1 MFCSFHDLCLL
12 YIFSFSYLSFR
23 KKKWELF
30 TSFLRANL
38 IILID
43 SNKSTLDIIFFLS
56 GFSFTDTGDSQ
67 DSRGREGTIFYSTL
81 PLPPAHEHSD
91 IYLQLC
97 MWDDYHIFLIAT
109 LVFTRL
115 LLDEIL
121 PPYRITIWLIDD
133 VKFVLVC
140 LLDDLILGFCYSNLD
155 TGNRWTRARID
166 YHPCITS
173 EPTNQV
179 C

>member
-1 MFCSFHDLCLL
+1 MFCSFHGLCLL

-43 SNKSTLDIIFFLS
+43 SNKSTLDIYFFLS
-56 GFSFTDTGDSQ
+56 GFSFTDTDDSQ
-67 DSRGREGTIFYSTL
+67 DSRGREGTIFYL
-81 PLPPAHEHSD
+81 YQFHPLTNIQAL
-91 IYLQLC
+91 IC
-97 MWDDYHIFLIAT
+97 NFMWDDYHIFT
-109 LVFTRL
+109 KL

-121 PPYRITIWLIDD
+121 PPYRITVWLIDD
-133 VKFVLVC
+133 VKFVLVY
-140 LLDDLILGFCYSNLD
+140 LLNDLILGFCDSNLD
-155 TGNRWTRARID
+155 TGNQWTRARID
-166 YHPCITS
+166 YQPCITS